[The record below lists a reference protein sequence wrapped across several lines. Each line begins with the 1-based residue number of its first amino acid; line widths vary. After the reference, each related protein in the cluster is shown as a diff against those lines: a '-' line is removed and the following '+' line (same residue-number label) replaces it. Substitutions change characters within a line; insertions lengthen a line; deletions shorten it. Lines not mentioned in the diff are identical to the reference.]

1 MNPSDPL
8 NLNNNVYSDQNLL
21 FQPDFLNVEYFFNKI
36 YLFLKNFSNADPTP
50 SATTSGAVDS
60 GLHFVVVGGI
70 VKSLL
75 YFILVFLITVIAYCT
90 IRLFE
95 IRKKEHEYLQHK
107 IAEFAHK
114 KKEHEEKAN
123 AGSGR
128 IKNEKWES
136 VLKHLFS
143 EVPSDWRVAIIDADE
158 MLFGLMDQLGFKGET
173 LGDKLKV
180 ADRDEFRNLS
190 AAWEVHTVR
199 NRIAHEGSAYELSQ
213 REAKRV
219 IALYEQIFRE
229 FGYI

>member
-36 YLFLKNFSNADPTP
+36 YLFLKNFSNDDPTP
-50 SATTSGAVDS
+50 SVAPGAVDS

-70 VKSLL
+70 IKSLL
-75 YFILVFLITVIAYCT
+75 YFILVFLLTVIAYCVV
-90 IRLFE
+90 RLLE
-95 IRKKEHEYLQHK
+95 IRKKEHEHLHHE

-114 KKEHEEKAN
+114 KKEEEEKKNSAV
-123 AGSGR
+123 SGR

-136 VLKHLFS
+136 VLRHLFS
-143 EVPSDWRVAIIDADE
+143 EAPSDWRLAIIDADE

-173 LGDKLKV
+173 LGEKLKIV
-180 ADRDEFRNLS
+180 DRDEFRNLS

>member
-1 MNPSDPL
+1 MDTYDPL
-8 NLNNNVYSDQNLL
+8 NLNNNLYSDQNLL
-21 FQPDFLNVEYFFNKI
+21 NVDPNFFNLNNFLNKV
-36 YLFLKNFSNADPTP
+36 YLFIRSIFTPGPLEIPADTGMNVLLIGDILKT
-50 SATTSGAVDS
+50 
-60 GLHFVVVGGI
+60 I
-70 VKSLL
+70 L
-75 YFILVFLITVIAYCT
+75 YFILIFLITVIAYCAV
-90 IRLFE
+90 RLLE
-95 IRKKEHEYLQHK
+95 IRKKEHEHLAHE

-114 KKEHEEKAN
+114 KKEHEEKKN
-123 AGSGR
+123 SGPIGR

-143 EVPSDWRVAIIDADE
+143 ESISDWRVAIIDADE
-158 MLFGLMDQLGFKGET
+158 MLFGLMDQLGFKGDT

-199 NRIAHEGSAYELSQ
+199 NRIAHEGSAYELTQ

>member
-36 YLFLKNFSNADPTP
+36 YLFLKNFSNNDPNV
-50 SATTSGAVDS
+50 SATPGAVDS

-70 VKSLL
+70 IKSLL
-75 YFILVFLITVIAYCT
+75 YFILIFLITVIAYCAV
-90 IRLFE
+90 RMLE
-95 IRKKEHEYLQHK
+95 IRKKEHEHLHHE

-114 KKEHEEKAN
+114 KKEEEEKKN
-123 AGSGR
+123 NVSSGR

-136 VLKHLFS
+136 VLRHLFS
-143 EVPSDWRVAIIDADE
+143 EASSDWRLAIIDADE

-199 NRIAHEGSAYELSQ
+199 NRIAHEGSEYELSL

>member
-75 YFILVFLITVIAYCT
+75 YFILVFLITVIAYCI

-95 IRKKEHEYLQHK
+95 IRKKEHEHLAHE

-114 KKEHEEKAN
+114 KKEHEEKAQ
-123 AGSGR
+123 GVESGR
-128 IKNEKWES
+128 IKNEKWEKWGS
-136 VLKHLFS
+136 PLFLQKLCPNIFIPCLKRGK
-143 EVPSDWRVAIIDADE
+143 W
-158 MLFGLMDQLGFKGET
+158 G
-173 LGDKLKV
+173 
-180 ADRDEFRNLS
+180 
-190 AAWEVHTVR
+190 
-199 NRIAHEGSAYELSQ
+199 
-213 REAKRV
+213 
-219 IALYEQIFRE
+219 
-229 FGYI
+229 